1 MSKLVINDT
10 VITTDDNGRFS
21 LNDLHKSAGSNAKNK
36 AALFLKLD
44 SVKRVAEV
52 LKIANPTF
60 EPISIKRGRYTGGTW
75 VCKELVYK
83 YAMWVSAEFEVKVIQ
98 TFDQVSR
105 KGKAISSMQA
115 INDLV
120 SKIESDKQ
128 VASFCGAELAKYKKI
143 KKENSLKLDAEVE
156 RIQLKL
162 GFDKGAK

>member
-1 MSKLVINDT
+1 MTNLVINN
-10 VITTDDNGRFS
+10 VQITTDEIGRFS
-21 LNDLHKSAGSNAKNK
+21 LNDLHKAAGGKPKQK

-44 SVKRVAEV
+44 SVQKVAEV
-52 LKIANPTF
+52 LKVANPTF

-83 YAMWVSAEFEVKVIQ
+83 YAMWVDAEFEVKVIQ
-98 TFDQVSR
+98 TFDQVSS

-120 SKIESDKQ
+120 AKIESDKQ
-128 VASFCGAELAKYKKI
+128 IASFCAKELAKYKKT
-143 KKENSLKLDAEVE
+143 KKTNSAALDEEVE

-162 GFDKGAK
+162 GFKA